1 MTPRQ
6 IKRTN
11 KNRIYEYIYKQGANG
26 ISQQEISIALGISR
40 PTVAYNLCELEN
52 EGLILKNGT
61 LEIDQPGRKPVV
73 WTANAEC
80 KIAVGVEIM
89 KHVVKIIAINLYAE
103 KIKREVVEVEFKNE
117 TSYFKFISEKVKN
130 FISSLELKDA
140 YKKILGIGFALQALV
155 SEDGNTIIYGEILKC
170 TGLKIDVFSRW
181 LDYPCRFM
189 HDPDAAAL
197 SELWVSPELQN
208 AMYLSMSIH
217 LGGALI
223 LDRKIING
231 QHRHG
236 ATFEHIT
243 AQPDGKLC
251 YCGKRG
257 CFETTCSMEALIGGD
272 KEPDEFFNLVRANEP
287 EALNKWNTFLKYLAR
302 LITSL
307 HLVIDTKYILG
318 GHLAPYF
325 NEDDIKMLYD
335 EIRKNTPFKEDDD
348 YIIVSKMPSHN
359 ITIGAALPYILEFLE
374 SAGVKA
380 LEISVAS
387 D

>member
-223 LDRKIING
+223 SRRKIMNG
-231 QHRHG
+231 IHRHC
-236 ATFEHIT
+236 ATFEHIE
-243 AQPDGKLC
+243 AEPGGKLC
-251 YCGKRG
+251 YCGKIG
-257 CFETTCSMEALIGGD
+257 CFETICSMEALVGD
-272 KEPDEFFNLVRANEP
+272 NEPDKFFRKVRAGEP
-287 EALNKWNTFLKYLAR
+287 EESKRWGKFLKYLAI

-307 HLVIDTKYILG
+307 HLVIDTKFILG
-318 GHLAPYF
+318 GHLAPF
-325 NEDDIKMLYD
+325 FTKEDIKFLYD
-335 EIRKNTPFKEDDD
+335 KIRESTPFTEEDD
-348 YIIVSKMPSHN
+348 YILVSKMPSHN
-359 ITIGAALPYILEFLE
+359 ITIGAALSYVIEFLE
-374 SAGVKA
+374 SMMPLLIVR
-380 LEISVAS
+380 
-387 D
+387 